1 MDPTTA
7 VSQRSL
13 PGVARPFWLIAVALL
28 WPAQL
33 VNMSQAIATVAQA
46 QVAQAFHTTQ
56 IVWFNVI
63 YALIGTLLLPFAV
76 KLSDMIGKR
85 RVMLVLVA
93 AGLVGD
99 VICALAPT
107 YEVLLAGRAVAAL
120 YVPVAALS
128 LAAARD
134 IVSARRLPGITG
146 AIGAALGAVIA
157 VGPLIAG
164 WLLDG
169 FGFHGA
175 MWFIATCTAIGL
187 ALVATVL
194 PETPR
199 HADRGGFDWAGG
211 ALLGLGVLAVM
222 SGLGQGSDLGWAS
235 GQVLG
240 PVVVGVLLLV
250 VFVLVERRASN
261 PILNL
266 AMLSRRKVATVL
278 TASSLIQG
286 TAFAALGVMT
296 VVIPLYPNIPGVSDG
311 LGWTAVHGALVNLPA
326 GIVMFV
332 VGSLAAY
339 LSRRFG
345 TRAIWLTAVPVMVV
359 GLALEA
365 FFHHDATQIIVTGV
379 IAALG
384 AGIIFG
390 CTPILVVE
398 SVSTKEQAQASG
410 MSLMVLGLVATLAA
424 QITFTV
430 LNANSTVSQGTAFYH
445 EDGYRNAY
453 LVLAVIVAIG
463 FALSLALP
471 RKEIRTE

>member
-1 MDPTTA
+1 MDPAVA
-7 VSQRSL
+7 VSQRNLALAS
-13 PGVARPFWLIAVALL
+13 RPFWLTAVALL

-46 QVAQAFHTTQ
+46 QVAQTFHTTQ
-56 IVWFNVI
+56 IVWFNVV

-76 KLSDMIGKR
+76 KLSDMVGKR
-85 RVMLVLVA
+85 KVMLALVLI
-93 AGLVGD
+93 GLVGD
-99 VICALAPT
+99 IMCALAT
-107 YEVLLAGRAVAAL
+107 SYDVLLVGRAVAAF
-120 YVPVAALS
+120 YVPVAALA

-134 IVSARRLPGITG
+134 VVPAAKLPGITG
-146 AIGAALGAVIA
+146 AIGAALGGVVA

-169 FGFHGA
+169 FAFHGA
-175 MWFIATCTAIGL
+175 MWFIATCTVIGL
-187 ALVATVL
+187 VLIVTVL

-211 ALLGLGVLAVM
+211 VLLGLGVLAVM
-222 SGLGQGSDLGWAS
+222 SGIGRGSDLGWAS

-240 PVVVGVLLLV
+240 PVAIGLLV
-250 VFVLVERRASN
+250 LVGFVFVERRARN

-266 AMLSRRKVATVL
+266 SMLSRRKVATVL

-286 TAFAALGVMT
+286 TALAALGVMT
-296 VVIPLYPNIPGVSDG
+296 VVIPLYPSIPGVSDG

-332 VGSLAAY
+332 IGSLAAY
-339 LSRRFG
+339 GSRRFG
-345 TRAIWLTAVPVMVV
+345 SRTIWLAAVPVMIV
-359 GLALEA
+359 GLVLQA
-365 FFHHDATQIIVTGV
+365 FFHRDATQIISTGV
-379 IAALG
+379 LAALG
-384 AGIIFG
+384 AGIVFG

-410 MSLMVLGLVATLAA
+410 MSLMILGLVATFAA

-430 LNANSTVSQGTAFYH
+430 LNASSTVSQGTAFYH

-453 LVLAVIVAIG
+453 LALALIVAIG
-463 FALSLALP
+463 FALSFVMP
-471 RKEIRTE
+471 RKETRSE